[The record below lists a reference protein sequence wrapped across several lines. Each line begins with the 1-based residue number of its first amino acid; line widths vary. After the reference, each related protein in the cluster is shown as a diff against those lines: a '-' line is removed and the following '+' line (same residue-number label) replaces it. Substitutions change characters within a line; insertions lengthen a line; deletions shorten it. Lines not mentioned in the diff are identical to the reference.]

1 MKTEIVD
8 FERAERRR
16 KMRRETRTRHL
27 GEKKKK
33 RGRRKTNRAALAQ
46 ERPRRIVKRRRGTR
60 CEGEG
65 EKGAIRFGNK
75 HVREGR
81 AGRRDGSDK

>member
-27 GEKKKK
+27 GKKKKKK
-33 RGRRKTNRAALAQ
+33 RKKTNRAALAQ

-65 EKGAIRFGNK
+65 EKGAIQFGNK
-75 HVREGR
+75 QVREGR